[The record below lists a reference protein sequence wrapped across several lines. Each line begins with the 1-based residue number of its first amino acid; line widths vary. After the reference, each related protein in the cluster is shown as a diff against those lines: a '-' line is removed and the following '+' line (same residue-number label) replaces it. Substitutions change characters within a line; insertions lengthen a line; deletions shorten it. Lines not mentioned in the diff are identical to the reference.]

1 VPLSI
6 IIEQDGLYINGGQAV
21 ENVAKKERLLLVDGH
36 GLAFRGFYA
45 IPEMNAPDGT
55 PTNAVMGFMN
65 MLMKAMDQWKPDR
78 TALFFD
84 PHGPTA
90 RDAMY
95 AAYKDGRAPAP
106 ESFKP
111 QVPLIMEL
119 ARALGFPVFVEEGTE
134 ADDMIAATAVSAAE
148 QGLDVI
154 ILSADKDLLQILRG
168 GVTVARPSKGITEFK
183 LYDEKGFTAEYGF
196 APPSMADYLALVGD
210 SVDNIPGV
218 PGIGD
223 KTARSLLAAYGAL
236 GAIYE
241 ALGTLTESQRKK
253 LESGRELAY
262 MSYALVVPQSVDPVP
277 LDQLRRKEMDAEA
290 SLGLCSRLGLKRLI
304 SRLGLDATRAGGGMA
319 ADESA
324 SGDES
329 ATPCPTGLAQRDSEA
344 GVVFKGNALVLAS
357 SPDVVMTPSGESVPL
372 SEETVPYLVSWLSAE
387 PAEKKLILAGY
398 GAWLQRLPALAAY
411 PEVIRDVEIAHYFL
425 HPDAKS
431 HELEFISGAPDT
443 GQDIPAAVRILE
455 LWRGFTADRRA
466 QAMEGVMEE
475 IDVPLVTVLARL
487 NANGIYVD
495 SGMMRDLDDELKAH
509 ISETERDIWNAAG
522 GVINLNSPKQVGELL
537 FDKLR
542 LPVIKKTK
550 TGYSTDVSVLEEL
563 SRLPAP
569 LCDIPR
575 KMLDFR
581 ECSKISSGFV
591 LPFLK
596 HASSSADGRIHST
609 FLHTAT
615 GTARLASRDPN
626 VQNLPVFGEWAV
638 KFRQAIRPGEHD
650 GAPRVFVAADYSQIE
665 LRVLAHLSGEE
676 RLLDAFR
683 DGRDIHRE
691 TASWVFGVPA
701 EEITPEQRRFAKT
714 VNFGL
719 IYGMGAH
726 GLAERMGISR
736 LHASGL
742 IDRYF
747 SALPRVKNY
756 LEESANEARA
766 RGYTVSA
773 LGRIR
778 PLAEVTTTEGRG
790 GNSINRVA
798 VNTPIQST
806 AADIAKI
813 ALIRFQAAI
822 ERDCPDTLIVL
833 QVHDSL
839 ICETPP
845 ERAAAIESLLVET
858 MEGVKC
864 ISVPLKA
871 EPKRGHSL
879 ADV

>member
-1 VPLSI
+1 
-6 IIEQDGLYINGGQAV
+6 V

-65 MLMKAMDQWKPDR
+65 MLMKAMDQWKPDM

-95 AAYKDGRAPAP
+95 AAYKEGRAPVP

-111 QVPLIMEL
+111 QMPLIMEL
-119 ARALGFPVFVEEGTE
+119 SRALGFPVLVEDGTE
-134 ADDMIAATAVSAAE
+134 ADDLIAATAVAAAGE
-148 QGLDVI
+148 GLDVI
-154 ILSADKDLLQILRG
+154 ILSADKDLLQILRS
-168 GVTVARPSKGITEFK
+168 GVTVARPAKGITEFK
-183 LYDEKGFTAEYGF
+183 LYDEKGFTEEYGF
-196 APPSMADYLALVGD
+196 RPRAMADYLALVGD

-218 PGIGD
+218 QGIGD
-223 KTARSLLAAYGAL
+223 KTARSLLAAHGTL
-236 GAIYE
+236 DAIYA
-241 ALGTLTESQRKK
+241 ALGTFTESQRKK
-253 LESGRELAY
+253 LESGRESAY
-262 MSYALVVPQSVDPVP
+262 MSYGLVVPQDVNPVP
-277 LDQLRRKEMDAEA
+277 IGLLRGREADADA
-290 SLGLCSRLGLKRLI
+290 SLSLCVRLGLRRLI
-304 SRLGLDATRAGGGMA
+304 SRLGLDASDAGDGGA
-319 ADESA
+319 ADVPAARDEPARCQAGETMLRA
-324 SGDES
+324 SD
-329 ATPCPTGLAQRDSEA
+329 A
-344 GVVFKGNALVLAS
+344 GAVFKEATLVLAD
-357 SPDVVMTPSGESVPL
+357 SPDMLMTPSGESVPL
-372 SEETVPYLVSWLSAE
+372 TGETMPAFMSWLSSETAD
-387 PAEKKLILAGY
+387 KNLVLAGY
-398 GAWLQRLPALAAY
+398 GAWLQKLPVLAAH
-411 PEVIRDVEIAHYFL
+411 PEMIRDVEIAHYFL

-431 HELEFISGAPDT
+431 HGLEFISGAQ
-443 GQDIPAAVRILE
+443 GIRADIPGAVQVLE
-455 LWRGFTADRRA
+455 LWRGFAADRRA
-466 QAMEGVMEE
+466 SSMESVMKE
-475 IDVPLVTVLARL
+475 IDVPLVTALATL
-487 NANGIYVD
+487 SANGIYAD
-495 SGMMRDLDDELKAH
+495 PGMMRRLDDELKAH
-509 ISETERDIWNAAG
+509 ISETEREIWSAAG

-537 FDKLR
+537 FERLM

-591 LPFLK
+591 MPFLK
-596 HASSSADGRIHST
+596 HIASSSDGRIHST

-638 KFRQAIRPGEHD
+638 KFRQAIKPGEYD
-650 GAPRVFVAADYSQIE
+650 GAQRIFVAADYSQIE

-683 DGRDIHRE
+683 NGRDIHLE

-719 IYGMGAH
+719 LYGMGAH

-736 LHASGL
+736 PHAAGL
-742 IDRYF
+742 VDRYF
-747 SALPRVKNY
+747 SALPRVKDY
-756 LEESANEARA
+756 LDESAKEAKA

-790 GNSINRVA
+790 GSSISRVA

-813 ALIRFQAAI
+813 ALIRFQALI
-822 ERDCPDTLIVL
+822 ERDCPDTLLVL

-845 ERAAAIESLLVET
+845 AKAAEIESLLVET
-858 MEGVKC
+858 MEGVQC
-864 ISVPLKA
+864 IDVPLKA
-871 EPKRGHSL
+871 EPKRGNSL
-879 ADV
+879 AEV